1 MEDKRRWEDMMEGRG
16 KKRGEGRGEKEEEEE
31 DKKGEVRKT
40 DEGSC

>member
-16 KKRGEGRGEKEEEEE
+16 KKRGEGRGEKEEE